1 MGLKCL
7 EKCPCETVRSIN
19 DKLKR
24 GKQCDHK
31 DRDGHAAAI
40 SQGMPAAKEL
50 EEARNSPPSRDS
62 KGIHPY

>member
-1 MGLKCL
+1 MRSVL
-7 EKCPCETVRSIN
+7 VRDSEGMIN

-31 DRDGHAAAI
+31 DRAGPDAAI

-50 EEARNSPPSRDS
+50 EEARNSPPSTDS
-62 KGIHPY
+62 KGIQPY